1 MCKLHIFT
9 EVCERIEKWFFFYI
23 YILVEGDLDCL
34 INSLCLFIACKAV
47 EVTDPKKIPDD
58 RMTASTVYS
67 SGYQPYYGRVNTKRG
82 SRWCPTSTS
91 DRTDYLQV
99 DMGAVH
105 SVCAVA
111 TQTLNSGE
119 YAKTYYLRLSV
130 DGVTWNTYEENKAKK
145 VN

>member
-1 MCKLHIFT
+1 M
-9 EVCERIEKWFFFYI
+9 FFFFF

-58 RMTASTVYS
+58 RMTASTVHG

-111 TQTLNSGE
+111 TQTLNTGE

-145 VN
+145 ANYN